1 MPVISKIDETGAVVG
16 EHDLRETL
24 LESELN
30 LGLVHEVVRSELAA
44 HRQGTAAAKSRGQVS
59 GGGAK
64 PWRQKGTGRA
74 RAGTSRVPQW
84 TKGGVAFPPIPRS
97 YEFKVNKKARAKAF
111 RMVLG
116 DLVAG
121 GTVKVLSGVE
131 FDEPSTKRGAGLVDG
146 AGVALPL
153 LVIAAPKPTALEG
166 TADPERNLLLSLRNL
181 PGVRAV
187 PLGEVEVQDY
197 AWAAGA
203 LITEDAIRFL
213 EGSGA

>member
-24 LESELN
+24 LESEVN

-131 FDEPSTKRGAGLVDG
+131 FDEPSTRRGAGLVDG
-146 AGVALPL
+146 AGVELPL
-153 LVIAAPKPTALEG
+153 LVVAS
-166 TADPERNLLLSLRNL
+166 PEELALLLSLRNL
-181 PGVRAV
+181 PGVRALPV
-187 PLGEVEVQDY
+187 GDVEVQDY

-213 EGSGA
+213 EGSEA

>member
-24 LESELN
+24 LESEVN
-30 LGLVHEVVRSELAA
+30 LGLVHQVVRSELAA
-44 HRQGTAAAKSRGQVS
+44 HRRGTAAAKSRGQVS

-74 RAGTSRVPQW
+74 RVGTSRVPQW

-131 FDEPSTKRGAGLVDG
+131 FDEPSTRRGAGLVDG
-146 AGVALPL
+146 AGVELPL
-153 LVIAAPKPTALEG
+153 LVVAS
-166 TADPERNLLLSLRNL
+166 PEELALLLSLRNL
-181 PGVRAV
+181 PGVRALPV
-187 PLGEVEVQDY
+187 GDVEVQDY

-213 EGSGA
+213 EGSEA

>member
-24 LESELN
+24 LESEVN

-74 RAGTSRVPQW
+74 RVGTSRVPQW

-131 FDEPSTKRGAGLVDG
+131 FDEPSTRRGAGLVDG
-146 AGVALPL
+146 AGVELPL
-153 LVIAAPKPTALEG
+153 LVVAS
-166 TADPERNLLLSLRNL
+166 PEELALLLSLRNL
-181 PGVRAV
+181 PGVRALPV
-187 PLGEVEVQDY
+187 GDVEVQDY

-213 EGSGA
+213 EGSEA